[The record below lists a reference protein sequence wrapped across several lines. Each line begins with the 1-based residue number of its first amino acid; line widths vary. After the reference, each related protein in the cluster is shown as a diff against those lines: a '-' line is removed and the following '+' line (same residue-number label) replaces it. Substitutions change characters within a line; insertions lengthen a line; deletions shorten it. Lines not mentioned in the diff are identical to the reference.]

1 MQQDVVALPHCLAA
15 LEGPAAVLV
24 SSRKSQR
31 TALLQVWRTPGLIK
45 AMSPMQLHRTY
56 GQCHADVT
64 SLDWSADSKWLAV
77 GSKDLSA
84 R

>member
-1 MQQDVVALPHCLAA
+1 MVVSTQKPQQA
-15 LEGPAAVLV
+15 
-24 SSRKSQR
+24 
-31 TALLQVWRTPGLIK
+31 ALLQVWRTPGLVK